1 MDKYKATTPA
11 TGPGVPTREQIDTR
25 YKWRLE
31 AIYKSDE
38 QWETD
43 FARVREWLPDIAAFQ
58 GRLGESAQTLYE
70 CFRTRDR
77 ILETFG
83 RVASYAH
90 MRRDEDTRVAKY
102 QGMADRIARLATQ
115 LGEVLSCI
123 SPELLAIEPS
133 KLAGFLTA
141 HKELALY
148 RQHIDDA
155 VRMRPHTL
163 TPREEEI
170 VAMTGDLAQGPYS
183 VFSMLNNADLK
194 FPAIKDEQGRDVEVT
209 KGRYYTLM
217 ESTDRRV
224 RHDAF
229 HALYGTYDK
238 YKNTLAA
245 TLNSN
250 IKRDLF
256 YARVRKYS
264 SALHAALDGNNIP
277 GPVFQNLIKTVDSN
291 LEPLHRYGQLR
302 KKVLKLD
309 ELHPYDMSVPLVP
322 HAEIRYTYE
331 EAVELV
337 KAGLGPMGA
346 EYGRILDEAFVRG
359 WIDVHE
365 TEGKRSGAY
374 SGGAYGTQPYILLNF
389 NDTLDSVFTL
399 AHELGHSLHSYLS
412 HRTQPY
418 VYGDYTIFVA
428 EVASTTAE
436 SLLMDHMLKTT
447 NDRDRR
453 LYLLNHWVDQIRAT
467 FYTQVMFA
475 EFEWQIHQMAERD
488 EPLTHESLSDTFTD
502 LYERYHGPDMVNDS
516 VHRCGWS
523 RIPHFYY
530 NFYVYQYATGY
541 AAATALSQKILAQGQ
556 AALDPYLHFLG
567 SGSSR
572 YPIDL
577 LAGAGV
583 DMARPDAVND
593 TVELFDR
600 LVSEMEDLLLGG

>member
-1 MDKYKATTPA
+1 MENQITAPPA
-11 TGPGVPTREQIDTR
+11 ASAIPTRDQIDPR

-43 FARVREWLPDIAAFQ
+43 FARVREWLPDAAAFQ
-58 GRLGESAQTLYE
+58 GRLGESAQALYE

-102 QGMADRIARLATQ
+102 QGMADRITRLATQ
-115 LGEVLSCI
+115 LGEVLSYI

-133 KLAGFLTA
+133 KLSGFMAT
-141 HKELALY
+141 HKDLALY

-163 TPREEEI
+163 SAREEEI

-194 FPAIKDEQGRDVEVT
+194 FPTIKDEQGRDVEVT

-217 ESTDRRV
+217 ESADRRV

-229 HALYGTYDK
+229 HALYGTYEK

-245 TLNSN
+245 ALNSN

-256 YARVRKYS
+256 YSRVRKYP
-264 SALHAALDGNNIP
+264 SALEAALDGNNIP
-277 GPVFQNLIKTVDSN
+277 VSVFESLINTVGDN
-291 LEPLHRYGQLR
+291 LEPLHRYDMLR
-302 KKVLKLD
+302 KKVLKVD

-322 HAEIRYTYE
+322 HADIRYTYD
-331 EAVELV
+331 EAVQLV
-337 KAGLGPMGA
+337 KAGLKPMGKD
-346 EYGRILDEAFVRG
+346 YTRILDEAFAGG

-374 SGGAYGTQPYILLNF
+374 SGGAYGTQPYILLNH
-389 NDTLDSVFTL
+389 DGTLDSVFTL

-412 HRTQPY
+412 HRNQPY

-447 NDRDRR
+447 TDRDRR
-453 LYLLNHWVDQIRAT
+453 LYFLNHWVDQIRGT

-475 EFEWQIHQMAERD
+475 EFERAIHQMAEQG
-488 EPLTHESLSDTFTD
+488 EPLTHESLSEAFTD
-502 LYERYHGPDMVNDS
+502 LYGRYHGPEMVNDG

-541 AAATALSQKILAQGQ
+541 AAATALSQKILQDGD
-556 AALDPYLHFLG
+556 AALKPYLQFLS

-577 LAGAGV
+577 LADAGV
-583 DMARPDAVND
+583 DMSKPDAVND
-593 TVELFDR
+593 TVKLFDR
-600 LVSEMEDLLLGG
+600 LVAEMEDLLIGN